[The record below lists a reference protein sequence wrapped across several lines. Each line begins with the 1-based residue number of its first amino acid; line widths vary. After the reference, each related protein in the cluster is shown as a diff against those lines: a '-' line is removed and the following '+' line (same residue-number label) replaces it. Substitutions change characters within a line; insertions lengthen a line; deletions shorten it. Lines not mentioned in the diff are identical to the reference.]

1 MEYFCFPVAPR
12 FCGVDD
18 GSMSTKPGKT
28 TPVTGKQSPF
38 RRRNWVIASI
48 VAAVGVV
55 IGLVLFKPWLLFVD
69 VRVDEQL
76 PIVASAPAQAQPTE
90 PTQSAAPTS
99 VPGTGAATPSP
110 AGTTPGSTPVSPV
123 QLAVGTLISHEHTTT
138 GTVRIIQQ
146 PDGSRLLTLENLDT
160 SNGPDV
166 HVWLS
171 AAHVVEGTA
180 GWFTA
185 GSADYYDLGMIK
197 GNQGNQVYQ
206 IPAEVDLSKYPA
218 LDLWCVQF
226 SVSFGAA
233 ELAM

>member
-1 MEYFCFPVAPR
+1 MT
-12 FCGVDD
+12 GK
-18 GSMSTKPGKT
+18 SMS
-28 TPVTGKQSPF
+28 GKQRPN
-38 RRRNWVIASI
+38 RRRTWIIAAA
-48 VAAVGVV
+48 VAAVGLV

-69 VRVDEQL
+69 VKVDEQL
-76 PIVASAPAQAQPTE
+76 PIVASGPAQAQPSPLTHL
-90 PTQSAAPTS
+90 APTPTS
-99 VPGTGAATPSP
+99 APKP
-110 AGTTPGSTPVSPV
+110 AGPV

-138 GTVRIIQQ
+138 GTVRIVQE
-146 PDGSRLLTLENLDT
+146 PDGARLLTLENLDT

-185 GSADYYDLGMIK
+185 GSADHYDLGLIK

-206 IPAEVDLSKYPA
+206 IPADVDLSKYPSV
-218 LDLWCVQF
+218 DLWCVQF

-233 ELAM
+233 ELVT